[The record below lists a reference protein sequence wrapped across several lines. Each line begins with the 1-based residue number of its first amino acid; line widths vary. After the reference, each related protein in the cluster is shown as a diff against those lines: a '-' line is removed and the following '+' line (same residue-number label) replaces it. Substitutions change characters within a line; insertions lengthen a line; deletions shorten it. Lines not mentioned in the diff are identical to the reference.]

1 MKSTFKE
8 LASISVKEKVQKKGR
23 FDYLSWAYA
32 WAIVKDKYPDSVRTV
47 YESEH
52 TGLNYFTDGKTG
64 YVKVGVTINGIE
76 HIDYLPIMAS
86 NNQSLTIDRISS
98 FHVNKTIQR
107 STVKAI
113 AMHGLG
119 LSLWAGEDL
128 QDISE
133 KVIEPVVI
141 EKIENAYI
149 YGSEKFQNTLDVY
162 RKNTGHSVEAVL
174 KTVKNKHNPDPKTLQ
189 KLKEELNKIK
199 DEQEKTKGNTKSVKQ
214 TRK

>member
-214 TRK
+214 TGK